1 MIRFFTRHI
10 GNLDSK
16 LCVKI
21 SGMQGRKVLDR
32 TMYIFSRQGDG
43 HLYPLIG
50 VLVAILDFAVALRMI
65 AMSAVAFTFQLSS
78 YQLLKTRIKRTRPFE
93 RMMEITSLIKP
104 PDKFS
109 FPSGHT
115 AASFVV
121 ATIVSSFYPYLT
133 IPTYANAS
141 LIGFSRVYNGV
152 HYPGDVVAGA
162 ALGLLSGQIG
172 LMMF

>member
-1 MIRFFTRHI
+1 
-10 GNLDSK
+10 
-16 LCVKI
+16 
-21 SGMQGRKVLDR
+21 MQGRRFLDR
-32 TMYIFSRQGDG
+32 LMYILSRQGDG
-43 HLYPLIG
+43 HLYPLIA
-50 VLVAILDFAVALRMI
+50 VLIAIFDFAMAVRLFTT
-65 AMSAVAFTFQLSS
+65 SAVAFTFQISS
-78 YQLLKTRIKRTRPFE
+78 YKLLKSRIRRMRPFE
-93 RMMEITSLIKP
+93 RMMDIRSLIKP

-133 IPTYANAS
+133 IPTYTNAS

-162 ALGLLSGQIG
+162 MLGLLSGQLG
-172 LMMF
+172 LMVL